1 MGAASSQRME
11 ITSTA
16 STTTSTRR
24 GGDGSGAIPSPRSTP
39 RAHSDVAMPEII
51 GVHVAISP
59 ASKILYLKIDLT
71 CMLT

>member
-24 GGDGSGAIPSPRSTP
+24 GGVGSGAIPSPRSTP
-39 RAHSDVAMPEII
+39 WAHSDVAMPEII
-51 GVHVAISP
+51 R
-59 ASKILYLKIDLT
+59 
-71 CMLT
+71 